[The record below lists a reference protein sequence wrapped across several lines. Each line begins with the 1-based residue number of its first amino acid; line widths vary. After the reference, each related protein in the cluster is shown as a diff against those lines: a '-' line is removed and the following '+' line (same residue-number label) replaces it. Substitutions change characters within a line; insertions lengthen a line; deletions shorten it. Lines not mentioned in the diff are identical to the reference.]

1 MRANLRKN
9 AQKSTP
15 MSVSRSRC
23 TICQWVKRKANNELE
38 MQEHDNVLLTVIL
51 AHPTGIFVKSRIKHP
66 MVTLFKV
73 PMAPYCLSKGLGL
86 AWKTHDVVAAG
97 AGHLIGTAA
106 CGFDHA
112 DAPQSRP
119 CLLGMKNRRIHAMY
133 TPLCSLGIA
142 WSLLCSHA
150 RGDGVTESKCFNF
163 LRVHTPRLLLVEPP
177 TTPSYKQAQSCFC
190 STIYVAPESVL
201 VTHRRFV

>member
-23 TICQWVKRKANNELE
+23 PICQWVKRKANNELE
-38 MQEHDNVLLTVIL
+38 MPEHDNVLLTVIL

-66 MVTLFKV
+66 MVALLKV

-86 AWKTHDVVAAG
+86 AWKTHDVVAAC

-119 CLLGMKNRRIHAMY
+119 CLLGMKNKRKHAIHPPSA
-133 TPLCSLGIA
+133 LWGLLG
-142 WSLLCSHA
+142 
-150 RGDGVTESKCFNF
+150 R
-163 LRVHTPRLLLVEPP
+163 
-177 TTPSYKQAQSCFC
+177 
-190 STIYVAPESVL
+190 
-201 VTHRRFV
+201 